1 MSDYKISA
9 YTREKAKKL
18 GVQVKKSKQPKKKID
33 IYIDGKVVAQV
44 GAKGYG
50 DYPTYLREKG
60 EDFANERRALY
71 KKRHE
76 RYRHNVGSPSYY
88 ADQLL
93 W

>member
-18 GVQVKKSKQPKKKID
+18 GVKVKKSKQPKKKID
-33 IYIDGKVVAQV
+33 VYIDGEVVASV
-44 GAKGYG
+44 GAKGYM
-50 DYPTYLREKG
+50 DYPTYLKEKG

-76 RYRHNVGSPSYY
+76 RFRHKVGSPSYY